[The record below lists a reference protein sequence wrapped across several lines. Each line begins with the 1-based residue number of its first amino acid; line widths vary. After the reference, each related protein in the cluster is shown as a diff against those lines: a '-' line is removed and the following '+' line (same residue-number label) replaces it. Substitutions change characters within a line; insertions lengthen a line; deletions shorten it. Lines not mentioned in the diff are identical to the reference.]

1 MEEGFVPV
9 RAHPALIH
17 ASSSFKIRSNT
28 KKDKKRLVPIDL
40 ASTASYKDLGNVLN
54 EPATTPSQE
63 ALMLECEHKVG
74 LNYGERIINVRSPT
88 SGAPV
93 RVVDVL
99 QAIHDFLYE
108 KAPASSVHSGNDL
121 LRIEK
126 AHEERQTREETD
138 HTLHVANDIER
149 PVIVVSA
156 PDGNRTVESRDWQ
169 RHSEGFVKMDLL
181 CGRSCFMGLSRSSGH
196 DFKLVFKLA
205 ANLQP

>member
-1 MEEGFVPV
+1 MEEGFIPV
-9 RAHPALIH
+9 RVHPALIH
-17 ASSSFKIRSNT
+17 ASSSFKILSNT

-54 EPATTPSQE
+54 EPATTPGQE

-74 LNYGERIINVRSPT
+74 LNYGERIINIRAPT

-108 KAPASSVHSGNDL
+108 KAPASSVHSGDDL

-126 AHEERQTREETD
+126 AYEERQTREETN
-138 HTLHVANDIER
+138 HTLHVANGIER

-156 PDGNRTVESRDWQ
+156 PDARTVKPREWR

-181 CGRSCFMGLSRSSGH
+181 CGKSCFMGLSRSGGH

-205 ANLQP
+205 ANHQP

>member
-1 MEEGFVPV
+1 MEEGFIPV
-9 RAHPALIH
+9 RVHPALIH
-17 ASSSFKIRSNT
+17 ASSSFKILSNT

-54 EPATTPSQE
+54 EPATTPGQE

-74 LNYGERIINVRSPT
+74 LNYGERIINIRSPT

-108 KAPASSVHSGNDL
+108 KAPASSVHSGDHL

-126 AHEERQTREETD
+126 AYEERQETD

-156 PDGNRTVESRDWQ
+156 PDARTVKPREWR

-181 CGRSCFMGLSRSSGH
+181 CGKSCFMGLSRSGGH

-205 ANLQP
+205 ANHQP